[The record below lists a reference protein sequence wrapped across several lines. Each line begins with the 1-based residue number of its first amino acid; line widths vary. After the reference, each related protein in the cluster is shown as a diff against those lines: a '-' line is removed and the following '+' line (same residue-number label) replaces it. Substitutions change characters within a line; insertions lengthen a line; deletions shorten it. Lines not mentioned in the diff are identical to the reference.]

1 MNYEEGH
8 PSLQSLHQSRYICN
22 PVDYCASL
30 PMEKVLKTKLMAN
43 SLLSQTSLRLKD
55 LAKFI
60 VLTVSHSQASRYAP
74 LHYRS
79 IQQSR
84 IASLSSNL
92 TWQDYIQLTGPAMR
106 DLKCWFNC
114 PPPPQTHHCLRT

>member
-1 MNYEEGH
+1 MKRVTRLFNHCTNHATYVTLLIIVH
-8 PSLQSLHQSRYICN
+8 LSLWKKFPKQSSWPI
-22 PVDYCASL
+22 P
-30 PMEKVLKTKLMAN
+30 
-43 SLLSQTSLRLKD
+43 LLSQTSLRLKD